1 MSTYSFSN
9 DPFADP
15 TIAAATNQNN
25 ISNGAGLGGG
35 GLEDYNPFANQATRN
50 VDPFSPVTNTAPGP
64 IESPAAAVLS
74 PSNTFAAAAATTTR
88 SNLND
93 LPPPP
98 SYSSATTT
106 TANTLTAE
114 QLRQRQEELD
124 RRAAELAAREA
135 ELQRAQ
141 RATAPREN
149 NFPPLPSFFP
159 CTPCFYQ
166 DINVE
171 IEIDFQGIVR
181 QVFQLWLFYVGT
193 LLVNFIACLVSLA
206 EGVDNGIGMVFFAII
221 TIVIFTPLSFLF
233 WFRPLYKAFRDDS
246 SFNFMVFFF
255 VFFCQ
260 LMLSIFWALGVPW
273 HRGGVSVLHCVDP
286 TAPKFELSNL
296 LLIIF
301 SSGLFTAIGSLTNSN
316 VGVFYRLI
324 CFATAAV
331 LIAYCLASLYILLK
345 VRSIYSNSSA
355 SFEKAQAEF
364 TTKVL
369 SNDGVRQM
377 ASSAAQTAARQAMNQ
392 AFTQQPQG
400 GNVAGGGG
408 GNPNAGTGFRY

>member
-260 LMLSIFWALGVPW
+260 LMLSIFWALGVP
-273 HRGGVSVLHCVDP
+273 GTGAV
-286 TAPKFELSNL
+286 
-296 LLIIF
+296 
-301 SSGLFTAIGSLTNSN
+301 GLFTAIGSLTNSN

-400 GNVAGGGG
+400 GNAAGGGG